1 MDPAER
7 RSPLPLLL
15 ATAALALAAL
25 ALGGCSKPLL
35 APTDERTPFDRYDAV
50 RNQFASQYIEDEFG
64 ARKPNLRARLGP
76 KQ

>member
-1 MDPAER
+1 MRVRGPSR
-7 RSPLPLLL
+7 VLL
-15 ATAALALAAL
+15 ASCIAACAATS
-25 ALGGCSKPLL
+25 ACSKPLL
-35 APTDERTPFDRYDAV
+35 APTDERTVFDRYDAV